1 MIRPSTNQ
9 PSVAIIIP
17 ARFQSSRYPG
27 KPLAMVKGASGASKS
42 LIQRSYEAAMKVQG
56 VSSVYIATD
65 SDEIRLAAEDFGAD
79 VIMTPSS
86 CENGTARCAQA
97 IMQRSD
103 LAADIIVNLQGDALL
118 TPPYFI
124 ENLIARLVDNPDAM
138 IATPA
143 IRCTQEY
150 YAKLVAEDQAGRVG
164 GTSVVFGQNNRALYF
179 SKRLI
184 PYLSAAEQAKASPYA
199 FLHVGVYAYRR
210 AALEGY
216 GNLSPSILED
226 LEGLEQLRF
235 LHHHIPVDIVEVE
248 APAWEIWELNNPSD
262 LAPIE
267 NALRIMDAH

>member
-1 MIRPSTNQ
+1 MNR

-27 KPLAMVKGASGASKS
+27 KPLAMIQGASGLSKS
-42 LIQRSYEAAMKVQG
+42 LIQRSYEAAVKVKG
-56 VSSVYIATD
+56 VASVHIATD
-65 SDEIRLAAEDFGAD
+65 SDEIRVAAEAFGAN

-97 IMQRSD
+97 ITQRPD
-103 LAADIIVNLQGDALL
+103 LDADIIVNLQGDALL
-118 TPPYFI
+118 TPDYFI
-124 ENLIARLVDNPDAM
+124 EAIIARLVDNPDAM
-138 IATPA
+138 VATPA
-143 IRCTQEY
+143 IRCSQEY
-150 YAKLVAEDQAGRVG
+150 YAKLVAEDRAGRVG
-164 GTSVVFGQNNRALYF
+164 GTSVVFGENSRALYF
-179 SKRLI
+179 SKRLV
-184 PYLSAAEQAKASPYA
+184 PYLSVEQQTKASPFA

-216 GNLSPSILED
+216 SNLSPSILED

-235 LHHHIPVDIVEVE
+235 LHHQIAVDIVEVE

-267 NALRIMDAH
+267 NALKIMDAH